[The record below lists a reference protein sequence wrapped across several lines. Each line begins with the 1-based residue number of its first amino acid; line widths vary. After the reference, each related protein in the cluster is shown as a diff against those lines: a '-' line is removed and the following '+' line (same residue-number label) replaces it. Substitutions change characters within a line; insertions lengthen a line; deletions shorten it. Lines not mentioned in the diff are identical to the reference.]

1 MYTLTLYQWRFYM
14 GKTQFLQNK
23 NKQFINIY
31 IYKKTKNYLIWTV
44 AFFLIYLSIFAIPI
58 YNTFR

>member
-31 IYKKTKNYLIWTV
+31 IYQKQNNI
-44 AFFLIYLSIFAIPI
+44 
-58 YNTFR
+58 